1 MALTE
6 VELVRGP
13 LTTLTL
19 STREVAPATLDKLM
33 RALKKTRI
41 VNLVVIWQ
49 SLILMTTLLRLTM
62 P

>member
-19 STREVAPATLDKLM
+19 LTREVAPATLDKLM
-33 RALKKTRI
+33 RALKKTRR